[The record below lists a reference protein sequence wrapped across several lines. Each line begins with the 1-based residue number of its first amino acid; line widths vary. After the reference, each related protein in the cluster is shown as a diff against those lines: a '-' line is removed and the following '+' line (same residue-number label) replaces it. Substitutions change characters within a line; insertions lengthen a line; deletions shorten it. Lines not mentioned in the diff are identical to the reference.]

1 MEINASAT
9 TAAAIFD
16 IMGGTGEKLIGDTLI
31 RVFLTTPVK
40 NDLGKKKGNCKKELG
55 IPTDLVPIGTL

>member
-1 MEINASAT
+1 
-9 TAAAIFD
+9 
-16 IMGGTGEKLIGDTLI
+16 MGGTGEKLIGDTLI